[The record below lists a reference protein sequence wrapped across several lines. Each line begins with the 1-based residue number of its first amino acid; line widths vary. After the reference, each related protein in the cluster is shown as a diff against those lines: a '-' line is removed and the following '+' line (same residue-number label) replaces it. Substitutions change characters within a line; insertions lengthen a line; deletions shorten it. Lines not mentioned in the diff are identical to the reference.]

1 MKKLFIIGMILTL
14 ASGMFKAVFAED
26 MQEMD
31 PAAIRD
37 AIAKYKQRNFIGC
50 ISDLRMYTEKDPS
63 SAIAWYYL
71 GNSYMNIS
79 MIPEANDAYNRVVS
93 INTVPILTSY
103 SIQAQ
108 MCMQDP
114 TKCEYQNFTRDQ
126 IKELR
131 KNPSEFI
138 SQYFANI
145 QSQNSDTN
153 AVEIEKLINGEY
165 SNNMHPEVKTFIMQE
180 RTKMRQNETNSAGQ
194 AYLPQNQKIAEAVKM
209 LNNQTN
215 NSNFAMMLDLPPT
228 TQGAQNQ
235 ISPEMVQMMIM
246 QNQMSNF

>member
-14 ASGMFKAVFAED
+14 ASGMFKTVFAED
-26 MQEMD
+26 LQEMD
-31 PAAIRD
+31 PGAIRG
-37 AIAKYKQRNFIGC
+37 AIAKYKQKNFIGC

-71 GNSYMNIS
+71 GNSYMKIS
-79 MIPEANDAYNRVVS
+79 MIPEANDAYSRVVS

-114 TKCEYQNFTRDQ
+114 TKCEYQNFNAEQ

-138 SQYFANI
+138 SQYFSNI
-145 QSQNSDTN
+145 QNQNTDTN
-153 AVEIEKLINGEY
+153 SVEIEKLINGQY

-180 RTKMRQNETNSAGQ
+180 RTKMRQNEANDNGQ
-194 AYLPQNQKIAEAVKM
+194 AYLPQNEKLAEAVKM

-215 NSNFAMMLDLPPT
+215 NSNFAMMLDLPPV

>member
-14 ASGMFKAVFAED
+14 ASGMFQTVFAED
-26 MQEMD
+26 TKEMD
-31 PAAIRD
+31 PAAIKS
-37 AIAKYKQRNFIGC
+37 AKNYIGC
-50 ISDLRMYTEKDPS
+50 ISDLRIYTEKDPS
-63 SAIAWYYL
+63 SAVAWYYL

-93 INTVPILTSY
+93 INSVPILTSY

-114 TKCEYQNFTRDQ
+114 SKCEYQNFNADQ
-126 IKELR
+126 IKDLR
-131 KNPSEFI
+131 KNPTEFI

-145 QSQNSDTN
+145 QNNSSDTN
-153 AVEIEKLINGEY
+153 SVEIEKLIHGEY

-180 RTKMRQNETNSAGQ
+180 RTKMRQNEVNGEGQ
-194 AYLPQNQKIAEAVKM
+194 AYLPQNQKLAEAVKM

-228 TQGAQNQ
+228 SQGTKNQ

-246 QNQMSNF
+246 QNQIPNF

>member
-14 ASGMFKAVFAED
+14 ATGMFGTAFAEGTK
-26 MQEMD
+26 EMD
-31 PAAIRD
+31 PGAIRA

-63 SAIAWYYL
+63 SAVAWYYL

-79 MIPEANDAYNRVVS
+79 MLAEANDAYSRVVS

-114 TKCEYQNFTRDQ
+114 TKCKYQNFNADQ
-126 IKELR
+126 IKDLR
-131 KNPSEFI
+131 KNPSEFFA
-138 SQYFANI
+138 QYMADI
-145 QSQNSDTN
+145 QSQNSDTQ
-153 AVEIEKLINGEY
+153 AIEIEKLINGEFA
-165 SNNMHPEVKTFIMQE
+165 NNMHPEAKTFIQEEQSKMQ
-180 RTKMRQNETNSAGQ
+180 QN
-194 AYLPQNQKIAEAVKM
+194 AYSNNEAYIPQDKKLAEAVRM
-209 LNNQTN
+209 LNNQAN

-228 TQGAQNQ
+228 TQNAQKQ
-235 ISPEMVQMMIM
+235 ITPEMVQMMIM